1 MRTPPV
7 PERFLATS
15 LVCVLLLAHGL
26 AIAFGPH
33 ELKGGFWMSP
43 ALVWHDVAVGVA
55 FWMVDRALGR
65 PRLMWAPYLLIAAYA
80 ALNVPVV
87 WVLSSPLTVPMWR
100 ASGTALADSITYY
113 LTPLN
118 VGAMLLVMG
127 SAFFLPWLMKGF
139 TGIERQSATI
149 VMLAMAAVG
158 PLAMGRVETH
168 GLHRNAITA
177 LIGTVTPRIAA
188 RAATADWRASP
199 VAEGAG
205 EDLTNLRG
213 AAIDRHVVIVALES
227 MGAQYLAFHG
237 ADRDPTPN
245 LTAMA
250 AKSVVFD
257 AAYVAYPESI
267 KGLFA
272 LLCSRAPAFDV
283 ATEAHARASCAPLAQ
298 ILEARKF
305 RTGLFHSGRFGY
317 LGMQGIVDQQSFQTA
332 EDAGAIGGNVQ
343 SSFGVD
349 EPATVQRMLAWID
362 RGKGERF
369 FLTYLPVAG
378 HHPYATTSPG
388 PFEGATELT
397 AYLNALAEADRALGS
412 LLTGLQA
419 RGQLDRTLFVFV
431 GDHGE
436 AFGQHPGNAG
446 HSLFLYDENVRVP
459 LVVAMPG
466 LKMPAVR
473 VKRVVS
479 IVDVAPTV
487 LELLGLPVWPAHEG
501 ASLLA
506 PRERMALF
514 QTDYATGWL
523 GLRDRCWKAIVEVG
537 TRRTQ
542 LYDVCADP
550 KESTNRA
557 DEQSSLAEAYRER
570 LERWAAAGRAAI
582 RPQ

>member
-1 MRTPPV
+1 M
-7 PERFLATS
+7 
-15 LVCVLLLAHGL
+15 LLLAHGL
-26 AIAFGPH
+26 AIAFGPR

-55 FWMVDRALGR
+55 FWMLDRALGR
-65 PRLMWAPYLLIAAYA
+65 PRVMWVPYLALAAYA

-100 ASGTALADSITYY
+100 ASGGALADSITYY
-113 LTPLN
+113 LTPIN
-118 VGAMLLVMG
+118 VAAMLAVMAA
-127 SAFFLPWLMKGF
+127 AFFLPWLMKGF
-139 TGIERQSATI
+139 TAIERQSATI

-158 PLAMGRVETH
+158 PLAMARVETY

-177 LIGTVTPRIAA
+177 LIVTATPRIAA
-188 RAATADWRASP
+188 RAETADWRASP

-213 AAIDRHVVIVALES
+213 AAVGRNVVIVALES

-237 ADRDPTPN
+237 AASDPTPN

-250 AKSVVFD
+250 AKSIIFD
-257 AAYVAYPESI
+257 AAYVTYPESI

-283 ATEAHARASCAPLAQ
+283 STDDHARASCAPLPQ
-298 ILEARKF
+298 ILAARGF

-317 LGMQGIVDQQSFQTA
+317 LGMQGIVDQQGFETA

-349 EPATVQRMLAWID
+349 EPATVERMLAWID
-362 RGKGERF
+362 KDKSKPF
-369 FLTYLPVAG
+369 LLTYLPVAG
-378 HHPYATTSPG
+378 HHPYATTSSG

-412 LLTGLQA
+412 LLTGLRA
-419 RGQLDRTLFVFV
+419 RGLIDRTLFVFA

-436 AFGQHPGNAG
+436 AFGQHPGNVG

-459 LVVAMPG
+459 LVVALPG
-466 LKMPAVR
+466 MALPPER

-479 IVDVAPTV
+479 IVDVAPAV
-487 LELLGLPVWPAHEG
+487 LELLDLPFRPGHEG
-501 ASLLA
+501 VSLLA

-514 QTDYATGWL
+514 HTDYATGWL
-523 GLRDRCWKAIVEVG
+523 GLRDRCWKTIVEVG

-550 KESTNRA
+550 NETTNRA
-557 DEQSSLAEAYRER
+557 AERSSLAEAYRER
-570 LERWAAAGRAAI
+570 LERWAAAGRAAMK
-582 RPQ
+582 